1 MRIGDRPHLV
11 VNKTD
16 GGLPSNPSRTR
27 SALLLNERPILAIIF
42 GHAFGWNVSGSKP
55 FLDAFEYRHP
65 HHWISKHS
73 PQNASDYA
81 AVFRMNAAVRGSQSK
96 TAPKQRQ
103 MSALM

>member
-1 MRIGDRPHLV
+1 MNHRQLLTISLTPLIG
-11 VNKTD
+11 
-16 GGLPSNPSRTR
+16 S
-27 SALLLNERPILAIIF
+27 
-42 GHAFGWNVSGSKP
+42 NVSGSKP

-81 AVFRMNAAVRGSQSK
+81 AVFRMYAAVRGSQSK
-96 TAPKQRQ
+96 TEPKQRQ